1 MNAEPEFSRTIR
13 VDTLTGK
20 ARSHSIG
27 ADEKERAALAERFG
41 LAAIERLSA
50 EADLKR
56 IGDEVT
62 AVGTLSAAVVQT
74 CVATGDAVA
83 QEVEEEFKIV
93 FRPHREP
100 AGAEEEIEL
109 KEGELDVVFYEGLN
123 IDFGEA
129 VAETLS
135 LSLDPYPRSPN
146 ADAALREAGVASEE
160 EAKAEASPFA
170 ALGALKDKLGK

>member
-1 MNAEPEFSRTIR
+1 MSDAPEFSRTVR

-20 ARSHSIG
+20 ARNHSIG

-41 LAAIERLSA
+41 LASIERLSA

-56 IGDEVT
+56 VGDEVT
-62 AVGTLSAAVVQT
+62 AVGTLSASVVQS
-74 CVATGDAVA
+74 CVATGEPVA
-83 QEVEEEFKIV
+83 AEIDEDFSIV

-109 KEGELDVVFYEGLN
+109 SEGELDVVFYEGLN
-123 IDFGEA
+123 IDLGEA

-135 LSLDPYPRSPN
+135 LSLDPYPRAPD
-146 ADAALREAGVASEE
+146 ADAALREAGVKSEE
-160 EAKAEASPFA
+160 EVEPAGPLA
-170 ALGALKDKLGK
+170 GLKDLLEGKK